1 MEKQIKTIQDQGREQ
16 INPILN
22 QKERKASLINN
33 DNSLSLKEKERK
45 KIIILLK
52 KDLKKYKN

>member
-1 MEKQIKTIQDQGREQ
+1 MEKQIKTIRDQGREQ

-33 DNSLSLKEKERK
+33 DNSLSLNEKEKKNYNLVKERFK
-45 KIIILLK
+45 EI
-52 KDLKKYKN
+52 

>member
-1 MEKQIKTIQDQGREQ
+1 MEKQIKTIQDQGRGQ

>member
-1 MEKQIKTIQDQGREQ
+1 MEKQIKTIRDQGREQ

-33 DNSLSLKEKERK
+33 DNSLSLNEKEKK
-45 KIIILLK
+45 KL
-52 KDLKKYKN
+52 